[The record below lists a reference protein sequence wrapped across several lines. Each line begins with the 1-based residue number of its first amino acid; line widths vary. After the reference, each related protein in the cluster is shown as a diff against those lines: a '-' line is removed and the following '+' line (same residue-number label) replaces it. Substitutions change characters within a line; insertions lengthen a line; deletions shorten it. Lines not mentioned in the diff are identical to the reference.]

1 MNIYYPDILSTENT
15 ENLVLLAKEI
25 DKIFHTS
32 KIKKYDISKYNFPK
46 KKFFI
51 FQDPKKIICKEIN
64 LNYYKAH
71 ANPNVP
77 PKAYINSFGTKNIKT
92 DEKHINSPI
101 NNKNNR
107 SKNKS
112 CTKNSFAKKINTL
125 IRPIIVEDENK
136 IEKEHKNSKLP
147 LNKANPFQINVKN
160 DFNINSDINS
170 FNNNFKI
177 PFVFNLSSKNL
188 LFNFDF
194 GKFPFNE
201 HFYKGKNNNFPFNS
215 NNTNINNFFG
225 INNNNL
231 IKNDKINI
239 SFANSLSSETSL
251 DKKKFILLEGGIKK
265 KGRKSKKLNNINIQ
279 SKHTKF
285 SSDNMMRK
293 LKNKIIESSR
303 QLTNKILS
311 EEILNMKSMFQFPYT
326 EFKKIKGSFSQEL
339 NIKFNLWFYQIK
351 ISDIFS
357 MEVSTKY
364 STFERSSNKE
374 LIEYIFSRENIQNF
388 AKTKLLL
395 NMPFHQ
401 YYHDIFL
408 AEKKSW
414 LKYFDIKP
422 EENKYELNN
431 LLISLEEDDKDSNL
445 NKIYVEKMKKLADD
459 YEGFFLY
466 KKMRNVDKKNN
477 FIKSFMDK
485 TFNNNYSFYSEQVK
499 KLKDYYNNRKNN
511 LNENTMGIC
520 LINNFENIDNNIIIK
535 KNFEEN
541 DEKITNEEN
550 LLINTGNEENK
561 YLNRKRNSG
570 KIFISN

>member
-25 DKIFHTS
+25 DKIFHIS
-32 KIKKYDISKYNFPK
+32 KMKKYDISKYNFPK

-71 ANPNVP
+71 VNPNVP
-77 PKAYINSFGTKNIKT
+77 PKAYINSFCTKNTKT
-92 DEKHINSPI
+92 DEKPINFPI
-101 NNKNNR
+101 NNKNNK

-136 IEKEHKNSKLP
+136 IEKEHKNNKLP
-147 LNKANPFQINVKN
+147 LNKANPFQISVKN
-160 DFNINSDINS
+160 NFNINSDINS

-215 NNTNINNFFG
+215 NNANINNFFG

-541 DEKITNEEN
+541 DEKATNEDN